1 MSHYINPL
9 KGREIGMTQIK
20 LISNTP
26 ERCYL
31 IIDDS
36 NNIII
41 KANDNHS
48 SHTLTKT
55 DCQKIIDTVYGFEAS
70 KAHEKIK
77 LNKQVN
83 PYLNIEAEDATLD
96 PVHYQVIRVK
106 IDKNDLHF
114 WSSTLYNE
122 EGISDLPNTLI
133 GAICDYLLDNGF
145 KKPYSD
151 KLYTKIEFVKVL
163 PTAEEAQPGVAY
175 VVVDEYGVETGE
187 SVVYTEDGTT
197 KEVTDTPEPDPA
209 DPDTIP
215 DTEEKE
221 EIPESGAVGGAD
233 VVSAGILNQQVTEKA
248 ATLQATETASIV
260 NSVLTTS
267 IVTVTVKDG
276 E

>member
-1 MSHYINPL
+1 
-9 KGREIGMTQIK
+9 MTQIK

-48 SHTLTKT
+48 SHTLMKT
-55 DCQKIIDTVYGFEAS
+55 DCQKIIDTVYGFDAS

-83 PYLNIEAEDATLD
+83 PYLNIEAEGATLD

-106 IDKNDLHF
+106 MDKNDLHF

-133 GAICDYLLDNGF
+133 GVICDYLLDNGF

-175 VVVDEYGVETGE
+175 VVVDDYGVETGE

-221 EIPESGAVGGAD
+221 EIPESGVVGGAD
-233 VVSAGILNQQVTEKA
+233 VASAGILNQQVTEKA